1 MKNKITFRI
10 AILMI
15 VLLGGC
21 SGTSKEEAS
30 SDKPLKAI
38 NERVEDLNQNVSDYS
53 YAQKEKF
60 VKKMENELA
69 RLKKDII
76 ALEEKAKKAGGSAK
90 MEAKTRI
97 QEIKNGTKEL
107 EKKINM
113 MKDATE
119 DKWDDI
125 KVKFNESMDGVKDA
139 IEKSRTWIS
148 EKIAP

>member
-1 MKNKITFRI
+1 
-10 AILMI
+10 MI

>member
-1 MKNKITFRI
+1 
-10 AILMI
+10 MI

-97 QEIKNGTKEL
+97 QEIKDGTKEL
-107 EKKINM
+107 EKKVSM
-113 MKDATE
+113 LKDATE
-119 DKWDDI
+119 DKWEDI
-125 KVKFNESMDGVKDA
+125 KVKFNESMDDVKEA

>member
-1 MKNKITFRI
+1 
-10 AILMI
+10 MI

-119 DKWDDI
+119 DMWDDI

>member
-1 MKNKITFRI
+1 LKNKITFRI